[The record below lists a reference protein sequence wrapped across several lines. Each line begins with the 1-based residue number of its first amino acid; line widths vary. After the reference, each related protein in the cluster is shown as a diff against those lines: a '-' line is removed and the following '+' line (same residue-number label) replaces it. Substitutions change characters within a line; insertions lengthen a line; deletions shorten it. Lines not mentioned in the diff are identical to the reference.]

1 MFRFH
6 KSKILKWHRA
16 ARTDAA
22 ILPLQGAEADQLL
35 HVRLRLDV
43 TAADGVRLQ
52 AGERQHIKVIQH
64 RSERHYRENAN
75 LPVSIENPVKYL
87 SSSTTRQHVPQK
99 RDQNQHI
106 S

>member
-1 MFRFH
+1 MFRFY

-16 ARTDAA
+16 AWTDAA

-35 HVRLRLDV
+35 HVRLSLDV
-43 TAADGVRLQ
+43 TTADGVRLQ

-64 RSERHYRENAN
+64 RSERHCGGNAD

-87 SSSTTRQHVPQK
+87 SSTTCQQVTK
-99 RDQNQHI
+99 LNT
-106 S
+106 SVNN

>member
-1 MFRFH
+1 MFRFY

-16 ARTDAA
+16 AWTDAA

-35 HVRLRLDV
+35 HMRLSLDV

-64 RSERHYRENAN
+64 CCERHCRGNAD
-75 LPVSIENPVKYL
+75 LPVSIENPVKYF
-87 SSSTTRQHVPQK
+87 SSTTRQHVTK
-99 RDQNQHI
+99 LNT
-106 S
+106 SVNN